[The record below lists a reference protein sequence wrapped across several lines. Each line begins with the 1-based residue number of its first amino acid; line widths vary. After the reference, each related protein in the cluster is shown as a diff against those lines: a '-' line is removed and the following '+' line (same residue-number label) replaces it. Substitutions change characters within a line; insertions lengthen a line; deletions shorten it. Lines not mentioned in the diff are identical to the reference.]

1 LHFEKR
7 KENNLLNL
15 GVVYEDKCAGDPV
28 ECDHLKLILTENTPW
43 NPRRKYGKGKA
54 VQSTLFDF
62 MEGGPGD
69 E

>member
-28 ECDHLKLILTENTPW
+28 ESDHLKLILTEDTSG
-43 NPRRKYGKGKA
+43 NPAEVRQR
-54 VQSTLFDF
+54 QN
-62 MEGGPGD
+62 GPGD